1 MLCHKTHSLA
11 SAICGLNTGSEK
23 KGFGADVAAL
33 ISARN
38 DFHHGRGPLTDE
50 EIAIASKDAQERLQ
64 RCMEALSFLTQYPIR
79 LVQDFDLD
87 RRSGQLWL
95 KCLRLTDDGPGFT
108 QERAYTFLQ
117 TSSTSSRRG
126 CWRRVGSP
134 SATPRSFIVSA
145 RPSSLRLAAVR

>member
-50 EIAIASKDAQERLQ
+50 EIATASKDAQERLQ

-87 RRSGQLWL
+87 RRSGQFWL
-95 KCLRLTDDGPGFT
+95 KCLARVL
-108 QERAYTFLQ
+108 L
-117 TSSTSSRRG
+117 RRG
-126 CWRRVGSP
+126 PTLFYRLLLHRAGEGVGDELDRRRLHL
-134 SATPRSFIVSA
+134 AVS
-145 RPSSLRLAAVR
+145 